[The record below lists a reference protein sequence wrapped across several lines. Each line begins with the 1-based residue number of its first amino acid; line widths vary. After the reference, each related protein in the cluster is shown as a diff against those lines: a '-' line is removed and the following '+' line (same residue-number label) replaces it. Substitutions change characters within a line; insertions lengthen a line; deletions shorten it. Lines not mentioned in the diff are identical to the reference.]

1 MFTKVAENLKKLGY
15 QVSVFDTK
23 EQAADY
29 LCGEIKDTT
38 VGFGGSITL
47 RDMGLYDRLQ
57 ETNKVAWHMYP
68 AEGQNKDELRMLARN
83 TDVYLTSANGLAET
97 GEIINIDG
105 AGNRVSESIFG
116 HKKVY
121 FVIGKNKLAEDYDK
135 ALWRARNIAGPKNAQ
150 RLGRK
155 TPCAAKGDHCY
166 NCSSPDRI
174 CKVLSVFWGAP
185 MGANCEVVLIKED
198 LGY

>member
-155 TPCAAKGDHCY
+155 TPCAAKGDRCY
-166 NCSSPDRI
+166 DCSSPDRI

-185 MGANCEVVLIKED
+185 MGADCEVVLIKED

>member
-1 MFTKVAENLKKLGY
+1 MNLEKTIKNLEARHFKVSHFASGAE
-15 QVSVFDTK
+15 
-23 EQAADY
+23 AADY
-29 LCGEIKDTT
+29 LAQALQGQTVGIGGSKTVDQIGLFDKLEEGKAFWHWKVPGDATYAAAATADAYVSGANAISEDGEI
-38 VGFGGSITL
+38 FS
-47 RDMGLYDRLQ
+47 
-57 ETNKVAWHMYP
+57 
-68 AEGQNKDELRMLARN
+68 
-83 TDVYLTSANGLAET
+83 
-97 GEIINIDG
+97 IDG
-105 AGNRVSESIFG
+105 RGNRVATQLFG

-155 TPCAAKGDHCY
+155 TPCAAKADRCY

-185 MGANCEVVLIKED
+185 MGADCEVVLIKED

>member
-15 QVSVFDTK
+15 QVSIFDTK

-29 LCGEIKDTT
+29 LCGQIQNTT

-47 RDMGLYDRLQ
+47 RDMGLYDRLS
-57 ETNKVAWHMYP
+57 ENNKVVWHMYP
-68 AEGQNKDELRMLARN
+68 AEDQTKDELRMLARD

-105 AGNRVSESIFG
+105 TGNRVAESIFG

-135 ALWRARNIAGPKNAQ
+135 ALWRARNIAAPKNAQ
-150 RLGRK
+150 RLGMK
-155 TPCAAKGDHCY
+155 TPCAAKGDRCY

-185 MGANCEVVLIKED
+185 MGADCEVVLIKED

>member
-1 MFTKVAENLKKLGY
+1 MFTKVAENLKNLGY
-15 QVSVFDTK
+15 QVTVFDTK

-150 RLGRK
+150 RLNRK
-155 TPCAAKGDHCY
+155 TPCAAKGDRCY

-185 MGANCEVVLIKED
+185 MGADCEVVLIKED

>member
-15 QVSVFDTK
+15 QVSVFDTAA
-23 EQAADY
+23 QAADY
-29 LCGEIKDTT
+29 LCGKIKDTT

-97 GEIINIDG
+97 GEIINIEG

-155 TPCAAKGDHCY
+155 TPCAAKGDRCY

-185 MGANCEVVLIKED
+185 MGADCEVVLIKED

>member
-1 MFTKVAENLKKLGY
+1 MFTKVAENLKDLGY
-15 QVSVFDTK
+15 QVTLFDTK

-29 LCGEIKDTT
+29 LCDQIKDTT

-155 TPCAAKGDHCY
+155 TPCAAKADRCY

-174 CKVLSVFWGAP
+174 GKVLSVFWGAP
-185 MGANCEVVLIKED
+185 MGADCEVVLIKED

>member
-150 RLGRK
+150 RLNRK
-155 TPCAAKGDHCY
+155 TPCAAKGDRCY

-185 MGANCEVVLIKED
+185 MGADCEVVLIKED

>member
-185 MGANCEVVLIKED
+185 MGADCEVVLIKED

>member
-105 AGNRVSESIFG
+105 AGNRVAESIFG

-135 ALWRARNIAGPKNAQ
+135 ALWRARNIASPKNAQ
-150 RLGRK
+150 RLGMK
-155 TPCAAKGDHCY
+155 TPCAAKGDRCY

-185 MGANCEVVLIKED
+185 MGANCEVVLVKED

>member
-105 AGNRVSESIFG
+105 VGNRVSESIFG

-150 RLGRK
+150 RLNRK
-155 TPCAAKGDHCY
+155 TPCAAKADRCY

>member
-1 MFTKVAENLKKLGY
+1 MAFETVKTNLEARGYTVKVLATGAEAAAYIN
-15 QVSVFDTK
+15 SVVDN
-23 EQAADY
+23 
-29 LCGEIKDTT
+29 TT
-38 VGFGGSITL
+38 VGIGGSMTVQS
-47 RDMGLYDRLQ
+47 MGLY
-57 ETNKVAWHMYP
+57 ETLSAHNQVFWHWVSGPEAHAQASVA
-68 AEGQNKDELRMLARN
+68 Q
-83 TDVYLTSANGLAET
+83 VYLTSANGLSEN

-155 TPCAAKGDHCY
+155 TPCAAKGDRCY

-185 MGANCEVVLIKED
+185 MGADCEVVLIKED